1 VRHLAPAR
9 ADDLCFAD
17 AQASVEQ
24 GLKASFRK
32 KAPGSCPCNQ
42 WAVGRNAKQTQ
53 LGPWTP
59 AVRPITCASLGHGA
73 RPQGQRRIH
82 RSSLPP
88 APPRA
93 PPIAQRAALVENG
106 ADPMRV
112 SSVTLPFH
120 PVIVS

>member
-1 VRHLAPAR
+1 
-9 ADDLCFAD
+9 
-17 AQASVEQ
+17 
-24 GLKASFRK
+24 FRK

-88 APPRA
+88 APPRT

-106 ADPMRV
+106 ADRLDPDRPRALGGE
-112 SSVTLPFH
+112 SAANKGCT
-120 PVIVS
+120 